1 MKIFKLFISE
11 NIKTWKKFS
20 TKVLLVIVLLSI
32 MAVLGITKLMQK
44 LDNNVT
50 YTREVANYNEE
61 NLKSQ
66 IEYLKSELENDSL
79 DEVSK
84 QNIKKQIEQYQL
96 CLDYNIDGYG
106 STWRN
111 DIVEQIVDAKM
122 IDDTE
127 KAEKLIK
134 LLKEDNFNEY
144 IEIQRQSLKESL
156 KSKSITEQE
165 YNDEILVLDLKE
177 KYEIG
182 KDEQENTWKN
192 YAIIEIETNQKSL
205 RTGINQQTR
214 KVLKAEEKQELEDAI
229 KIDIYR
235 LENNIPTAEQGSDN
249 NYRMRYEMMAPTFV
263 VAVISIIAIIIAGGA
278 ISTETSEGTIKFWA
292 LTPNK
297 RWKILTAKILSLI
310 FYILIITL
318 ISSLLSI
325 IVANV
330 FFNGDGETYLYVQN
344 GQVKEIGNALY
355 TIEYYM
361 VKTIPVIMFALF
373 ALMLSVITRNTAV
386 SVSIGIALYMG
397 NGIFM
402 TIINS
407 FVTKDWVRYIPFNNL
422 NLVDKVFPN
431 AGKLIDTGVSNFAT
445 TSSLGF
451 SMTVLGVCAI
461 LMLVTMYDSFN
472 KRDII

>member
-445 TSSLGF
+445 TTSLGF

>member
-32 MAVLGITKLMQK
+32 MAVLGIAKLMQK

-445 TSSLGF
+445 TTSLGF

>member
-79 DEVSK
+79 DEVSQ
-84 QNIKKQIEQYQL
+84 QNIQKQIEQYQL

-165 YNDEILVLDLKE
+165 YNDERLVLDLKE

-192 YAIIEIETNQKSL
+192 YVIIEIETNQRSL

-214 KVLKAEEKQELEDAI
+214 KVLKVEEKQELEDAI

-263 VAVISIIAIIIAGGA
+263 VAVISIVAIIIAGGA

-325 IVANV
+325 VVANV

-355 TIEYYM
+355 TIEYYL

-431 AGKLIDTGVSNFAT
+431 AGKLLDIGVSNFAT

>member
-84 QNIKKQIEQYQL
+84 QNIQKQIEQYQL

-310 FYILIITL
+310 FYILI
-318 ISSLLSI
+318 
-325 IVANV
+325 
-330 FFNGDGETYLYVQN
+330 
-344 GQVKEIGNALY
+344 
-355 TIEYYM
+355 
-361 VKTIPVIMFALF
+361 
-373 ALMLSVITRNTAV
+373 
-386 SVSIGIALYMG
+386 
-397 NGIFM
+397 
-402 TIINS
+402 
-407 FVTKDWVRYIPFNNL
+407 
-422 NLVDKVFPN
+422 
-431 AGKLIDTGVSNFAT
+431 
-445 TSSLGF
+445 
-451 SMTVLGVCAI
+451 
-461 LMLVTMYDSFN
+461 
-472 KRDII
+472 